1 MINESLYKQLQNQAK
16 LDLSAKTDKYRVTV
30 QLGHCSSSLGAKEV
44 MQSFTD
50 HLTSNAYMVVAGCD
64 GACFNGP
71 KVSVESPDGSVVNLE
86 KVDASIAVRI
96 ATLIEGNMSPLRFDD
111 DANEFTNNQTRVL
124 LNTCGEIDAIN
135 LSEYVSNKGY
145 YGLFNAVSSE
155 PDKVIE
161 RVKSSGLRGRGGA
174 YFPTA
179 LKWQGARKA
188 KGDSKYIVVNSE
200 EGEPGIFKD
209 RHLMEGVPHKIIE
222 GALIAA
228 YAVGA
233 EHIFFY
239 INAEAELSYER
250 MDSAVKEIID
260 AGILKDGIM
269 GSKWPVK
276 IEIRKGAGG
285 YVCGE
290 ETTLINTMEGYRR
303 EPRLRPPFPTKSG
316 YLASPTIINNAET
329 LANLPYI
336 FANPVSNF
344 KAIGTDNQT
353 GTKLISLS
361 GAVKRTGLAEVP
373 FGTTLKYLVD
383 DIGGGLPSSKSIKA
397 IGIGGPSS
405 GLLPPSLIDTKISP
419 GNISDGGIILGA
431 GGVIVLDDTIQ
442 IVESIRHLAAY
453 NADESCGK
461 CTPCREGTPKLVE
474 LIDKFIDQNATN
486 DDLKELQNLAL
497 LIKDS
502 SLCGLGQ
509 AAGNPVFSLIHFFN
523 DQLLT
528 KANRI

>member
-1 MINESLYKQLQNQAK
+1 LIKESFYKRLQNRAK
-16 LDLSAKTDKYRVTV
+16 LEFAVKADKYRVVV
-30 QLGHCSSSLGAKEV
+30 QLGHCSSSLGANDVVK
-44 MQSFTD
+44 SFAD
-50 HLTSNAYMVVAGCD
+50 YLTSDAYMVVAGCD

-71 KVSVESPDGSVVNLE
+71 KVSVISPDGSAVSLE
-86 KVDASIAVRI
+86 KVDASTAVRI
-96 ATLIEGNMSPLRFDD
+96 ATLIEGKMSPLKFTV
-111 DANEFTNNQTRVL
+111 DANDFIEKQTRVL
-124 LNTCGEIDAIN
+124 LKTCGDVDAVN
-135 LSEYVSNKGY
+135 LSEYVSNEGY
-145 YGLFNAVSSE
+145 YGLFNAVSLE
-155 PDKVIE
+155 PDKVID
-161 RVKSSGLRGRGGA
+161 RVKNSGLRGRGGA

-188 KGDSKYIVVNSE
+188 KGVNKYIVVNSE
-200 EGEPGIFKD
+200 EGEPGVFKD

-233 EHIFFY
+233 ENIFFY
-239 INAEAELSYER
+239 INAEAHLSYER
-250 MDSAVKEIID
+250 MNSAIKEIIS

-269 GSKWPVK
+269 GSKWPAK
-276 IEIRKGAGG
+276 IELRRGAGG

-290 ETTLINTMEGYRR
+290 ETTLLNTMEGYRR
-303 EPRLRPPFPTKSG
+303 EPRLRPPFPTESG

-329 LANLPYI
+329 LANLPQI
-336 FANPVSNF
+336 FANPVSDF
-344 KAIGTDNQT
+344 TAIGGDTQT

-361 GAVKRTGLAEVP
+361 GAVHRTGLAEVP
-373 FGTTLKYLVD
+373 FGTTLKYLIH
-383 DIGGGLPSSKSIKA
+383 DIGGGLPPSKSLKA

-419 GNISDGGIILGA
+419 GILNDGGIILGA
-431 GGVIVLDDTIQ
+431 GGVIVLDD
-442 IVESIRHLAAY
+442 SIAIIDSIKHLADY

-474 LIDKFIDQNATN
+474 LIDKFIAKNATD
-486 DDLKELQNLAL
+486 DDLKELQTLATI
-497 LIKDS
+497 IKDS

-509 AAGNPVFSLIHFFN
+509 AAGNPVFSLIRFFN

-528 KANRI
+528 KAN

>member
-1 MINESLYKQLQNQAK
+1 
-16 LDLSAKTDKYRVTV
+16 
-30 QLGHCSSSLGAKEV
+30 
-44 MQSFTD
+44 
-50 HLTSNAYMVVAGCD
+50 
-64 GACFNGP
+64 
-71 KVSVESPDGSVVNLE
+71 
-86 KVDASIAVRI
+86 
-96 ATLIEGNMSPLRFDD
+96 
-111 DANEFTNNQTRVL
+111 
-124 LNTCGEIDAIN
+124 
-135 LSEYVSNKGY
+135 
-145 YGLFNAVSSE
+145 
-155 PDKVIE
+155 
-161 RVKSSGLRGRGGA
+161 
-174 YFPTA
+174 
-179 LKWQGARKA
+179 
-188 KGDSKYIVVNSE
+188 
-200 EGEPGIFKD
+200 
-209 RHLMEGVPHKIIE
+209 MEGVPHKIIE

-303 EPRLRPPFPTKSG
+303 EPRLRPPFPTESG

-419 GNISDGGIILGA
+419 EVEVAKAISRRLHAPGSFD
-431 GGVIVLDDTIQ
+431 VLQLADDKI
-442 IVESIRHLAAY
+442 
-453 NADESCGK
+453 
-461 CTPCREGTPKLVE
+461 KLVG
-474 LIDKFIDQNATN
+474 
-486 DDLKELQNLAL
+486 LKL
-497 LIKDS
+497 
-502 SLCGLGQ
+502 
-509 AAGNPVFSLIHFFN
+509 SLIH
-523 DQLLT
+523 
-528 KANRI
+528 I